1 MEFID
6 KPTAQLLAE
15 LLAAAGV
22 RHVVVSPGS
31 RCAPL
36 VLVLSRSGNFDLKV
50 IIDER
55 SASFAGLAWLSHRA
69 SRRLLCAPPARR
81 C

>member
-6 KPTAQLLAE
+6 KPTAHLLVE

-36 VLVLSRSGNFDLKV
+36 VLALSRSGNFDLKV

-55 SASFAGLAWLSHRA
+55 SAAFAGLGMALA
-69 SRRLLCAPPARR
+69 SGEPLLCAPPARR